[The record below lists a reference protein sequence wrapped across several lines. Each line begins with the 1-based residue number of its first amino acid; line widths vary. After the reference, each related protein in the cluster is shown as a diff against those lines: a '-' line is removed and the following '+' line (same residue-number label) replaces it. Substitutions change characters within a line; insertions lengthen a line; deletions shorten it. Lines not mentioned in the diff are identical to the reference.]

1 MQKRFKFLL
10 FALIVIGI
18 FFLTTQ
24 DAVETTDLSDGVME
38 VIADFVTKCG
48 FDVSDTWWNNSIN
61 FRRIG
66 HVIEYGILG
75 IAACILTKEVGW
87 SIMMCGFISIVDQIV
102 KTYVPGRHFDAKDW
116 VFDMVGY
123 VCGSLVVFL
132 LTRFHVGK
140 LKHGL

>member
-24 DAVETTDLSDGVME
+24 SSKDTLGLSNGVRETIVDFLSR
-38 VIADFVTKCG
+38 IG
-48 FDVSDTWWNNSIN
+48 FDVSDAWWNNSIN

-87 SIMMCGFISIVDQIV
+87 SIMICGFISIVDQIV
-102 KTYVPGRHFDAKDW
+102 KAYVPGRHFDAKDW
-116 VFDMVGY
+116 AFDMVGY
-123 VCGSLVVFL
+123 VCGSLVVFFV
-132 LTRFHVGK
+132 TKIFSNHRSR
-140 LKHGL
+140 

>member
-24 DAVETTDLSDGVME
+24 SSKDTLGLSNGVRETIVDFLSR
-38 VIADFVTKCG
+38 IG
-48 FDVSDTWWNNSIN
+48 FDVSDAWWNNSIN

-116 VFDMVGY
+116 TFDMVGY

-132 LTRFHVGK
+132 VRKIIHRVK
-140 LKHGL
+140 N